1 MTTSPKH
8 PVPLGKSQ
16 WGAGLTKSRERS
28 RRTGVSASPVWSP
41 SSSRGKKKMETSL
54 GWLEG
59 TWGPSTEQSQD
70 TVCVEAGGRE
80 VGRGGSS
87 RQSAGWLPPPR
98 MKAPGIFSG
107 ALPLSPPPE
116 VSRICSRLKKL
127 PTFSTKEKISVFTLT
142 YHGFQDLWAVSLCTI
157 SAFLKF

>member
-16 WGAGLTKSRERS
+16 WGAGLTKSRARS

-41 SSSRGKKKMETSL
+41 SSSRSKKKMKTSL

-59 TWGPSTEQSQD
+59 TCGPNTEQSQD
-70 TVCVEAGGRE
+70 TVCVEAGGGE

-87 RQSAGWLPPPR
+87 RQSEGWLPPPT
-98 MKAPGIFSG
+98 GIFLG
-107 ALPLSPPPE
+107 TLPLSPPPE

-142 YHGFQDLWAVSLCTI
+142 YHGFQDLWEVSLCTI